1 MDILLL
7 EQGLQDLRNEPLIV
21 ETVPQ
26 KTERAVAECV
36 KRSEVQMEQVR
47 VNKRVGDVE
56 ASLNT
61 INARLELLARQ
72 FAELDKNT
80 KAQRAVGR
88 ERKVNF
94 VGQNTAGQCRERD
107 NGSHDTG
114 GVFCDGD
121 GAAVLGEGKGLP
133 FARTPFTGTDMET
146 MTKGVN
152 PLKHWTWL
160 SKATL
165 VNDSNADPLTRDGL
179 FDGI

>member
-61 INARLELLARQ
+61 LNARLELRARQ

-80 KAQRAVGR
+80 
-88 ERKVNF
+88 
-94 VGQNTAGQCRERD
+94 
-107 NGSHDTG
+107 
-114 GVFCDGD
+114 
-121 GAAVLGEGKGLP
+121 
-133 FARTPFTGTDMET
+133 
-146 MTKGVN
+146 
-152 PLKHWTWL
+152 
-160 SKATL
+160 
-165 VNDSNADPLTRDGL
+165 
-179 FDGI
+179 